1 MFPYSW
7 LRGFETEISR
17 NAFPPTSAFVWEV
30 FPGEES
36 GDFDPLDVV
45 FRDNLSGD

>member
-7 LRGFETEISR
+7 LWGFETEISR
-17 NAFPPTSAFVWEV
+17 NAFLPISAFVWDV
-30 FPGEES
+30 FSGEES

-45 FRDNLSGD
+45 FRDDLSGD